1 MQADTIRLV
10 ATYGIAVLVLL
21 GSFVL
26 LMFPSQ
32 VPAEQLLPFLT
43 GITGVV
49 LGWTFQKE
57 GTAAA
62 QRATE
67 RAYSLGQSSPAGG
80 QP

>member
-1 MQADTIRLV
+1 MQADTIRMV
-10 ATYGIAVLVLL
+10 ATYAIAILVLL
-21 GSFVL
+21 GTFIL
-26 LMFPSQ
+26 LMLPSQ

-67 RAYSLGQSSPAGG
+67 RAVQVGQQSGG
-80 QP
+80 G